1 MKVDGSCFCGYL
13 TFAAEIDPATVQ
25 LCHCKDCQILGGSAF
40 RVVVPALDGSFRL
53 LTGEPTIYV
62 KTAESGNRR
71 GLAFC
76 PKCGTAIY
84 SGPADTSS
92 KYFGMR
98 APTLR
103 QFWEL
108 VPTHS
113 VWHRSSVPW
122 LDKLTQMPSDEIE
135 SPL

>member
-13 TFAAEIDPATVQ
+13 TYAAEIDPATVQ

-40 RVVVPALDGSFRL
+40 RVVVPAVEGSFRL

-62 KTAESGNRR
+62 KTAESGNHRN
-71 GLAFC
+71 LAFC

-84 SGPADTSS
+84 SGPADANSM
-92 KYFGMR
+92 YFGLR

-103 QFWEL
+103 QFRKL
-108 VPTHS
+108 VPMHG
-113 VWHRSSVPW
+113 VWRRSLGP
-122 LDKLTQMPSDEIE
+122 LDRQADGDALGCD
-135 SPL
+135 